1 MENAE
6 KGRVI
11 RNESLGSLRTI
22 PSMPVLDP
30 GGYVSIGFTFSSAK
44 AENTTPKIPFKSV
57 DDQMAIL
64 TEKLKLT
71 PEQETE
77 IRPIIQDF
85 SEKRQALFQKYQG
98 KGRGAYKD
106 LFSEA
111 KTLNEEMK
119 SKLKPILTADQIEA
133 YTKLRDEQRSEMREE
148 LKNRRKSH
156 SDQ

>member
-1 MENAE
+1 MLKRNVSFAT
-6 KGRVI
+6 RVWDHCEPY
-11 RNESLGSLRTI
+11 RQYLFLTLGVIAL
-22 PSMPVLDP
+22 
-30 GGYVSIGFTFSSAK
+30 IGLTFSSVK

-77 IRPIIQDF
+77 VRPIIEDF
-85 SEKRQALFQKYQG
+85 SEKRHTLFEKYQG
-98 KGRGAYKD
+98 KGRGAYRD

-119 SKLKPILTADQIEA
+119 SKLKPILTADQIEV
-133 YTKLRDEQRSEMREE
+133 YTKLREEQRAEIREE

>member
-1 MENAE
+1 MLKKDVSYAT
-6 KGRVI
+6 RVWDHYELC
-11 RNESLGSLRTI
+11 RQCLFLTLGLIT
-22 PSMPVLDP
+22 L
-30 GGYVSIGFTFSSAK
+30 IGLTFSSAK

-57 DDQMAIL
+57 DDQMTML

-71 PEQETE
+71 PEQESE
-77 IRPIIQDF
+77 VRPIIQDF

-98 KGRGAYKD
+98 KGRGAYRD

-119 SKLKPILTADQIEA
+119 SKLKPILTTDQIEA
-133 YTKLRDEQRSEMREE
+133 YTKLREEQRSEMREE
-148 LKNRRKSH
+148 LKNLRKNH